1 MALNSPR
8 HRSVSQSSLQS
19 TYGTHESTSNPP
31 RQRSPSQPRLPFQS
45 LNETSV
51 LLRPPGPL
59 ESMLKTTTE
68 TGDLGIYSINL
79 PSLGTRHHLPR
90 SRASHSD
97 KKRQSQSR
105 HDGSKYGATRDD
117 RKLLPSYRDPTSEI
131 LSLYGGSQ
139 TPYSRSYSP
148 ASEDQ
153 RSHSLTTCS
162 SRRVPSYKSSGT
174 FSSQQSNSGLQ
185 RPRSPFPYPARLK
198 RPGVRPSSPA
208 VTDNGLVDYRRM
220 VEIDR
225 SAHRTTSGS
234 YMTRGRRRYRQYP
247 PLSLRPEY
255 SRSASSL
262 PMRTSSAPYYRSGA
276 DSSGALGD
284 MIQLYPE
291 SSYRQFAA
299 EDQSI
304 RSASLTSIVEM
315 YRGKSSDGSVQP
327 TRSPCSVYYDY
338 TEDCEETFSDHL
350 LNGSPVCSPGGEFKH
365 MSKENATQDA
375 SIETDT
381 RDKDEYDTTF
391 SWRKS
396 NEIKPALSVSSVH
409 RRLIGELNGGTTNQN
424 ISIPT
429 KRRYPST
436 PPTGSREIVF
446 PGHRESHGNSKISRE
461 PALRGTGTNLV
472 KKNNLATLTLAK
484 RVSVVQSSDS
494 SDSDWVWDKPEDTT
508 IVEDNQVVQG
518 VTRVPSKATAPCFE
532 ERRPQVKENYTAR
545 KLPSH
550 SGQHHLNAS
559 TNIGDQNHAS
569 KQVTTE
575 QDVQASK
582 AHAKILSPSPIS
594 PAHQLRL
601 SNSIPQL
608 MKALPPLPHETQS
621 NNQNSYAA
629 SSEDTRAH
637 TNIDGSL
644 VDSSVAVRSGNGT
657 GEWSLEPVF
666 SSNDLR
672 TPSHQR
678 IQSQPHMSQSRFK
691 VRVKSSQQS
700 ICCEAHLTDSP
711 KVTGRSSS
719 SPVKPRL
726 RLKVSRNRVSSK
738 LMDLDDIHVRNE
750 GIRQCKSLLELG
762 DAPQGEAS
770 SDRSSFEEPLE
781 EQLAQLNSGKPLS
794 NIEEGTARVYSPRIS
809 DQFDISYPSPT
820 KGIVMAELVPRSNL
834 EGSPDS
840 FDRQQ
845 QDFISRPI
853 PRPLGHKTSG
863 PQPNGVMGIKGREL
877 MATSNIHEIDPA
889 TLGCDIISDSS
900 DESTLAPSQITVLL
914 AQRLK
919 NKTLRV
925 KRWVLELK
933 RTVQKLMRRTSNRR
947 Q

>member
-153 RSHSLTTCS
+153 R
-162 SRRVPSYKSSGT
+162 T

-409 RRLIGELNGGTTNQN
+409 RRLIG
-424 ISIPT
+424 
-429 KRRYPST
+429 
-436 PPTGSREIVF
+436 
-446 PGHRESHGNSKISRE
+446 HRESHDNSKISRE

>member
-139 TPYSRSYSP
+139 TPIP

-174 FSSQQSNSGLQ
+174 FSSQQSNSRLQ
-185 RPRSPFPYPARLK
+185 RPRSPFSYPARLK

-220 VEIDR
+220 VEIGR

-291 SSYRQFAA
+291 SPYRQFAA

-375 SIETDT
+375 SIEIDT
-381 RDKDEYDTTF
+381 RDK
-391 SWRKS
+391 
-396 NEIKPALSVSSVH
+396 
-409 RRLIGELNGGTTNQN
+409 
-424 ISIPT
+424 
-429 KRRYPST
+429 
-436 PPTGSREIVF
+436 
-446 PGHRESHGNSKISRE
+446 GHRESHDNSKISRE
-461 PALRGTGTNLV
+461 PALRGRGTNPRGDPG
-472 KKNNLATLTLAK
+472 KENNLATLTLAK

-494 SDSDWVWDKPEDTT
+494 SDSDWVWDKPEDIT

-532 ERRPQVKENYTAR
+532 ERRPQVKENYTAK

-559 TNIGDQNHAS
+559 TNIEDQNHAS

-608 MKALPPLPHETQS
+608 MKALPSLPHETQS
-621 NNQNSYAA
+621 NSQNSCAA

-657 GEWSLEPVF
+657 GESSLEPVF

-678 IQSQPHMSQSRFK
+678 IQSQPHISQSRFK
-691 VRVKSSQQS
+691 VRVKSSQS
-700 ICCEAHLTDSP
+700 SGLRSKWIADSP

-781 EQLAQLNSGKPLS
+781 EQLAQLNSGKPLL
-794 NIEEGTARVYSPRIS
+794 NIDEGTARVYSPQIS

-820 KGIVMAELVPRSNL
+820 KGIVMAELVLRSNL

-845 QDFISRPI
+845 QGFISRPI

-889 TLGCDIISDSS
+889 TLGYDIISDSS

>member
-1 MALNSPR
+1 MKPGPCSCHEKLAAHLPSQDRVQNSQYTGTLIGGEKNGMKTHRFVSIQKFMSAIPINVQLVSCASLRTARIMASLEFPLIYMSGKNLVDPYAVKKFGPSVR

-31 RQRSPSQPRLPFQS
+31 RQRSPSQPWLPFQS

-90 SRASHSD
+90 SRASHRD

-225 SAHRTTSGS
+225 SAH
-234 YMTRGRRRYRQYP
+234 
-247 PLSLRPEY
+247 
-255 SRSASSL
+255 
-262 PMRTSSAPYYRSGA
+262 
-276 DSSGALGD
+276 
-284 MIQLYPE
+284 LYPE
-291 SSYRQFAA
+291 SPYRQFVA

-350 LNGSPVCSPGGEFKH
+350 LNGSPVCSPGEDLKH
-365 MSKENATQDA
+365 MSKENAIQDA
-375 SIETDT
+375 SIEIDT
-381 RDKDEYDTTF
+381 EDK
-391 SWRKS
+391 
-396 NEIKPALSVSSVH
+396 
-409 RRLIGELNGGTTNQN
+409 
-424 ISIPT
+424 
-429 KRRYPST
+429 
-436 PPTGSREIVF
+436 
-446 PGHRESHGNSKISRE
+446 GHCDSHDHSKISRE
-461 PALRGTGTNLV
+461 PALRGTGTNPRGDPV
-472 KKNNLATLTLAK
+472 KEHNFATSTLAK
-484 RVSVVQSSDS
+484 RVSAVQSSDS
-494 SDSDWVWDKPEDTT
+494 SDSDWVWDKPEDTAV
-508 IVEDNQVVQG
+508 VEDSQVVQG
-518 VTRVPSKATAPCFE
+518 VSRVPSKATAPCFE
-532 ERRPQVKENYTAR
+532 ERRPQMKENYTAK

-550 SGQHHLNAS
+550 SEQHHLNAS
-559 TNIGDQNHAS
+559 INIGDQDHAS

-575 QDVQASK
+575 QDVQESK
-582 AHAKILSPSPIS
+582 IHAKILSPSPIS

-621 NNQNSYAA
+621 NIQNSCAA

-644 VDSSVAVRSGNGT
+644 VDTSVVVRSGNGT
-657 GEWSLEPVF
+657 DEPSLESVF

-678 IQSQPHMSQSRFK
+678 IQSQPHTSQSRFK
-691 VRVKSSQQS
+691 VRVKSSQS
-700 ICCEAHLTDSP
+700 SGLHGKWIADSP

-781 EQLAQLNSGKPLS
+781 EQLAQLNSDKRLS
-794 NIEEGTARVYSPRIS
+794 NIDEGTARVYSPQIS

-845 QDFISRPI
+845 QDFVSRST
-853 PRPLGHKTSG
+853 PRPLGYKTSG
-863 PQPNGVMGIKGREL
+863 PQPNGMMGIKGREL

-933 RTVQKLMRRTSNRR
+933 RTVQKLVRRTSNRR